1 MDIAIKYYNKKYG
14 DNINNAFIHLIR
26 EIGQIAYAIEKK
38 NNSVATAKIT
48 EASALLRFFAS
59 KYEIDIESKIEEMYS
74 KKISLLD
81 KNKEDN

>member
-1 MDIAIKYYNKKYG
+1 MNIEIEYYNKKYG
-14 DNINNAFIHLIR
+14 DDIHYAFIHLIR
-26 EIGQIAYAIEKK
+26 EIGQIAYAIEKN

-81 KNKEDN
+81 KNKEN

>member
-1 MDIAIKYYNKKYG
+1 MNIAVEYYNKKYG
-14 DNINNAFIHLIR
+14 DDIPKAFIHLIR
-26 EIGQIAYAIEKK
+26 EIGQIAYAIETS

-74 KKISLLD
+74 KKISMLD
-81 KNKEDN
+81 RNKEN